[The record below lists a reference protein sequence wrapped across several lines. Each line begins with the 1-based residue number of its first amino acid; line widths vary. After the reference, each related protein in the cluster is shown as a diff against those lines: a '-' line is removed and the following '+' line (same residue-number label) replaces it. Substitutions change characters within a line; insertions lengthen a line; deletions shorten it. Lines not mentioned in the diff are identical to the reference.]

1 MSSREVIILG
11 TASQVPTRAR
21 NHHGAFLRW
30 DELGILIDPG
40 EGTQRQM
47 THVGLAASQIT
58 HIFVTHFHGDHCLG
72 LSSVIQRIS
81 LDRVAHPIE
90 IFYPASGQQFFER
103 LRYASIYHDQSHL
116 VPRPIPASVSAGAVE
131 IGRAGS
137 SRFLAAPLDHG
148 VDCFGLRLEEDA
160 GQRMLP
166 EALERAGVRGPQ
178 IRDLLTAGHVV
189 IDGKTVTIAEVSVPR
204 PGQSFAFVMDT
215 RPCPGAEALARGA
228 DLLVCESTYL
238 ASEAAEAH
246 AHGHMTAEQAAT
258 LALEAGAKRL
268 VLTHFSQ
275 RYPSLDGFGAEAG
288 RVFRDVVVARDL
300 EKVPV
305 PKRA

>member
-90 IFYPASGQQFFER
+90 IFYPASGQCFFER
-103 LRYASIYHDQSHL
+103 LRYASIYHDQAHL
-116 VPRPIPASVSAGAVE
+116 VPRPIPAGSGAME

-137 SRFLAAPLDHG
+137 ARFLAAPLDHG

-166 EALERAGVRGPQ
+166 EALERAGVRGPL
-178 IRDLLTAGHVV
+178 IRDLLTAGHLV
-189 IDGKTVTIAEVSVPR
+189 IDGKTVTVEDVSVPR

-215 RPCPGAEALARGA
+215 RPCPGASELARGA

-238 ASEAAEAH
+238 ASEAEEAH

-258 LALEAGAKRL
+258 LAVEAGAKRL

-275 RYPSLDGFGAEAG
+275 RYPSLEGFGVEAG

-300 EKVPV
+300 ERVAV
-305 PKRA
+305 PKR

>member
-58 HIFVTHFHGDHCLG
+58 RIFVTHFHGDHCLG
-72 LSSVIQRIS
+72 LSSVIQRLA
-81 LDRVAHPIE
+81 LDRVAHPVE
-90 IFYPASGQQFFER
+90 IFYPASGQHFFER
-103 LRYASIYHDQSHL
+103 LRYASIYDDRSLHL
-116 VPRPIPASVSAGAVE
+116 VPRPITAGSAPVE

-137 SRFLAAPLDHG
+137 SRLFAAALDHG

-166 EALERAGVRGPQ
+166 EALERAGVRGPA
-178 IRDLLTAGHVV
+178 IRDLLTDGHIV
-189 IDGKTVTIAEVSVPR
+189 IDGKTVTIDEVSVPR
-204 PGQSFAFVMDT
+204 PGQAFGFVMDT

-238 ASEAAEAH
+238 ASETEEAH

-258 LALEAGAKRL
+258 LALQAGAKRL
-268 VLTHFSQ
+268 ILTHFSQ
-275 RYPSLDGFGAEAG
+275 RYPSLEGFGVEAG

-300 EKVPV
+300 ERVPV
-305 PKRA
+305 PKRP

>member
-1 MSSREVIILG
+1 MSSREVFILG

-30 DELGILIDPG
+30 DELGVLIDPG

-58 HIFVTHFHGDHCLG
+58 HILVTHFHGDHCLG

-90 IFYPASGQQFFER
+90 VFYPASGQQFFER
-103 LRYASIYHDQSHL
+103 LRYASIYFDQAEII
-116 VPRPIPASVSAGAVE
+116 PRPIARAEGPVE

-137 SRFLAAPLDHG
+137 SRLLAAPLDHG
-148 VDCFGLRLEEDA
+148 VDCFGYRIEEDA

-166 EALERAGVRGPQ
+166 EALERAGVRGPA
-178 IRDLLTAGHVV
+178 IRELLTNGSIV
-189 IDGKTVTIAEVSVPR
+189 IGGKTVTIDEVSVPR

-238 ASEAAEAH
+238 ASEAEEAH

-258 LALEAGAKRL
+258 LALQAGAKRL

-275 RYPSLDGFGAEAG
+275 RYPSLEGFGLEAR
-288 RVFRDVVVARDL
+288 RVFPDVVVARDL
-300 EKVPV
+300 ETVPV
-305 PKRA
+305 PKR

>member
-21 NHHGAFLRW
+21 NHHGAFVRW

-47 THVGLAASQIT
+47 THFGLAASQIT

-81 LDRVAHPIE
+81 LDRVAHPVE
-90 IFYPASGQQFFER
+90 IFYPASGQHFFER

-116 VPRPIPASVSAGAVE
+116 IPRPIAVAEGRVE

-137 SRFLAAPLDHG
+137 TRFFAAPLDHG
-148 VDCFGLRLEEDA
+148 VDCFGFRLEEDA
-160 GQRMLP
+160 GLRMLP
-166 EALERAGVRGPQ
+166 EALERAGVRGPL
-178 IRDLLTAGHVV
+178 IRDLLTEGHVV
-189 IDGKTVTIAEVSVPR
+189 IGGKTVTVDEVSVPR
-204 PGQSFAFVMDT
+204 PGQSLAFVMDT
-215 RPCPGAEALARGA
+215 RPCAGAAELARCA

-238 ASEAAEAH
+238 AAEAEEAD
-246 AHGHMTAEQAAT
+246 AHRHMTAEQAAT
-258 LALEAGAKRL
+258 LALQAGVKRL

-275 RYPSLDGFGAEAG
+275 RYPSLEGFGVEAR
-288 RVFRDVVVARDL
+288 RVFPDVVVARDL
-300 EKVPV
+300 ERVPV
-305 PKRA
+305 PKR

>member
-21 NHHGAFLRW
+21 NHHGAFVRW

-47 THVGLAASQIT
+47 THAGLAASQIT

-81 LDRVAHPIE
+81 LDRVAHEVE

-103 LRYASIYHDQSHL
+103 LRFASIYHDQSRL
-116 VPRPIPASVSAGAVE
+116 LPRPIPAAGARVE

-137 SRFLAAPLDHG
+137 TRFFAAPLDHG
-148 VDCFGLRLEEDA
+148 VDCFGFRLEEDA
-160 GQRMLP
+160 GLRMLP
-166 EALERAGVRGPQ
+166 EALERAGVRGPL
-178 IRDLLTAGHVV
+178 IRDLMTEGRLV
-189 IDGKTVTIAEVSVPR
+189 IGGKTVTVEEVSVPR
-204 PGQSFAFVMDT
+204 PGQSLAFVMDT
-215 RPCPGAEALARGA
+215 RPCAGAAELARGA

-238 ASEAAEAH
+238 ATEAEEAH
-246 AHGHMTAEQAAT
+246 DHHHMTAEQAAT
-258 LALEAGAKRL
+258 LAREAGVKRL

-275 RYPSLDGFGAEAG
+275 RYPSLEGFGVEAG
-288 RVFRDVVVARDL
+288 RVFPDVVVARDL
-300 EKVPV
+300 ERVPV
-305 PKRA
+305 PKR

>member
-21 NHHGAFLRW
+21 NHHGAFVRW

-47 THVGLAASQIT
+47 THFGLAASQIT

-81 LDRVAHPIE
+81 LDRVAHPVE
-90 IFYPASGQQFFER
+90 IFYPASGQHFFER
-103 LRYASIYHDQSHL
+103 LRYASIYHDQSRL
-116 VPRPIPASVSAGAVE
+116 LPRPIAAAGGRVE

-137 SRFLAAPLDHG
+137 TRFFAAPLDHG
-148 VDCFGLRLEEDA
+148 VDCFGFRLEEDA
-160 GQRMLP
+160 GLRMLP
-166 EALERAGVRGPQ
+166 EALERAGVRGPL
-178 IRDLLTAGHVV
+178 IRDLLTEGHVV
-189 IDGKTVTIAEVSVPR
+189 IGGKTVTVDEVSVPR
-204 PGQSFAFVMDT
+204 PGQSLAFVMDT
-215 RPCPGAEALARGA
+215 RPCAGAEELARSA

-238 ASEAAEAH
+238 ATEAEEAD
-246 AHGHMTAEQAAT
+246 AHRHMTAEQAAT
-258 LALEAGAKRL
+258 LALQAGVKRL

-275 RYPSLDGFGAEAG
+275 RYPSLEGFGVEAR
-288 RVFRDVVVARDL
+288 RVFPDVVVARDL
-300 EKVPV
+300 ERVPV
-305 PKRA
+305 PKR

>member
-21 NHHGAFLRW
+21 NHHGAFVRW
-30 DELGILIDPG
+30 DDLGILIDPG

-47 THVGLAASQIT
+47 THFGLAASQIT

-81 LDRVAHPIE
+81 LDRVPHEVE
-90 IFYPASGQQFFER
+90 IFNPASGQHFFER
-103 LRYASIYHDQSHL
+103 LRYASIYHDQSRL
-116 VPRPIPASVSAGAVE
+116 APRPIASAGGRVE

-137 SRFLAAPLDHG
+137 TRFFAAPLDHG
-148 VDCFGLRLEEDA
+148 VDCFGFRLEEDA
-160 GQRMLP
+160 GLRMLP
-166 EALERAGVRGPQ
+166 EALERASVRGPL
-178 IRDLLTAGHVV
+178 IRDLMTQGHLV
-189 IDGKTVTIAEVSVPR
+189 IDGKTVTVEEVSVPR
-204 PGQSFAFVMDT
+204 PGQSLAFVMDT
-215 RPCPGAEALARGA
+215 RPCAGASELARGA

-238 ASEAAEAH
+238 ASEAEEAN
-246 AHGHMTAEQAAT
+246 AHRHMTAEQAAT
-258 LALEAGAKRL
+258 LALEAGVKRL

-275 RYPSLDGFGAEAG
+275 RYPSLEGFGLEAG

-300 EKVPV
+300 ERVPV
-305 PKRA
+305 PKR